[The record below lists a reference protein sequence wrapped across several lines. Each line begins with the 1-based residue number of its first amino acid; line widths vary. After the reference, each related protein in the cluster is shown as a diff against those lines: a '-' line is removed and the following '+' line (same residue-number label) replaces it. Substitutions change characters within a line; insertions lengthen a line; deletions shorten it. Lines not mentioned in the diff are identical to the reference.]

1 MAFVDNLDVQ
11 KQHQA
16 MTACSSVFIL
26 LNVYHLYDITMNWP
40 CFGQE
45 VVFSVKA
52 RHSLRFEDLHKVQV
66 LQVFLFQFL
75 FPPKNLA
82 HFQKICPLKNELAQ
96 ELSSHDETG
105 ARDRVLMDV

>member
-26 LNVYHLYDITMNWP
+26 MNVYHLYDITMTWP

-52 RHSLRFEDLHKVQV
+52 RHSLHFEDLHKVQV

-75 FPPKNLA
+75 FSPKNLA
-82 HFQKICPLKNELAQ
+82 TLPENMPPE
-96 ELSSHDETG
+96 E
-105 ARDRVLMDV
+105 